1 MFMYHNMKL
10 LYTIRLLVFSLGT
23 LFFASGCK
31 DEGTLPPDQ
40 PPVINDIG
48 KANVWL
54 TTGDQLRLINKET
67 PLPIRDYQS
76 GSFAIITVD
85 TSVTYQKIRGFGA
98 AMTGSSAYNLN
109 KKMSAATKETA
120 LKMLFDTVTGIG
132 ISYVRLTMGASDF
145 SLSDFTYD
153 DMPQGQSDED
163 LSEFTLAQDIDD
175 VVPVMK
181 EVMAINPN
189 LGIIGSPWSA
199 PAWMK
204 TNNSMKGGKLK
215 SSSYPV
221 YANYFVKYIQVMGIE
236 GIPVSAIT
244 IQNEP
249 LYFTA
254 GYPCMEMQSDEQ
266 NELIK
271 NYLGPALHENN
282 LNTEIVVYDHNW
294 DNTNYAIS
302 ILNDE
307 DTRQYVT
314 GSAFHAYG
322 GNVSAMNT
330 VHTAHPDKELY
341 FTEISGGDWATDF
354 SDNLLWNMKN
364 IFIGTTKNW
373 SSVALLWNL
382 VLDQNHGPSNNG
394 CSDCRGVITLNNASG
409 QLIYNE
415 EYYSIGHMS
424 KFVRP
429 GALRISSRPDQ
440 SIMNLDAVAFINPD
454 NSKVLVLANYKT
466 EFQTFTVK
474 QGKKHFNYSIAPESV
489 ATIVWN

>member
-1 MFMYHNMKL
+1 MLIYFIMKL
-10 LYTIRLLVFSLGT
+10 LNTRYLFTISLGAVFF
-23 LFFASGCK
+23 LFGCK
-31 DEGTLPPDQ
+31 DEGTLPPDP
-40 PPVINDIG
+40 PPVITDIG

-54 TTGDQLRLINKET
+54 TTGDQLRLLNKET
-67 PLPIRDYQS
+67 QLPIRDYQS
-76 GSFAIITVD
+76 GSFSVITID
-85 TSVTYQKIRGFGA
+85 TTVTYQKIRGFGA

-109 KKMSAATKETA
+109 SKMSVTTKETA
-120 LKMLFDTVTGIG
+120 LKMLFDPETGIG
-132 ISYVRLTMGASDF
+132 ISYIRLTMGASDF
-145 SLSDFTYD
+145 SLSDFSYD

-163 LSEFTLAQDIDD
+163 LSEFSLDHDMED

-181 EVMAINPN
+181 DVLAINPDI
-189 LGIIGSPWSA
+189 GIIGSPWSA

-204 TNNSMKGGKLK
+204 TNNNMKGGKLK
-215 SSSYPV
+215 TSSYPI
-221 YANYFVKYIQVMGIE
+221 YANYFVKYIEAMRAE
-236 GIPVSAIT
+236 GIPVSAVT

-254 GYPCMEMQSDEQ
+254 GYPCMEMQADEQ
-266 NELIK
+266 NEFIK
-271 NYLGPALHENN
+271 NHLGPAFTESN

-302 ILNDE
+302 ILNDAE
-307 DTRQYVT
+307 TRQYVT

-330 VHTAHPDKELY
+330 VHSAHPDKELY

-354 SDNLLWNMKN
+354 GDNLLWNMKN

-394 CSDCRGVITLNNASG
+394 CSDCRGVITYNNASG

-429 GALRISSRPDQ
+429 GALRVSSRPDQ
-440 SIMNLDAVAFINPD
+440 SIMNMDVVAFINTD